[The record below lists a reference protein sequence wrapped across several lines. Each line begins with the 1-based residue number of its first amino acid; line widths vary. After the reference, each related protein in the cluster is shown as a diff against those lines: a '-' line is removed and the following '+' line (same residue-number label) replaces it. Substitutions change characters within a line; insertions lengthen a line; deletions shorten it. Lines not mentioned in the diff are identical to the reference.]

1 MMTKIIYEIDHAAD
15 TVIILKNPL
24 TSFAVWDT
32 LEVREDAEALC
43 PDRETVDSPP
53 IHRTSLGSDDEELTP
68 EKPTL
73 DEPTLDEPTLE
84 ESTITEPTVEEPT
97 VDAVEQ
103 PVDEQPV
110 DEQPVDEP
118 TVDAVE
124 PLAAGESLFGTTGEP
139 VIEKHACHATPIVED
154 TVEPDLSRRL
164 ATEDEIYYHVSSR
177 HLRLA
182 SPRFDSMLTK
192 GKWTEGVPNENDGR
206 YHISAEDWDVEAL
219 LLLLNVLH
227 HRNRQVPRILS
238 LEMLAKIAVL
248 IDYYDCAEA
257 VELCTE
263 RWTEHIR
270 KASPIPSVVCRD
282 LMLWMCI
289 SWVLR
294 MPDEFTQTT
303 AIALRQ
309 IDRGLL
315 TLGLPITSCVG
326 TAGSK
331 SAS

>member
-1 MMTKIIYEIDHAAD
+1 MAKIIYEIDHAAD

-32 LEVREDAEALC
+32 LEVREDAEALY
-43 PDRETVDSPP
+43 PDRETVDTPS
-53 IHRTSLGSDDEELTP
+53 IHRTSLGSDVE
-68 EKPTL
+68 
-73 DEPTLDEPTLE
+73 
-84 ESTITEPTVEEPT
+84 EPTVEEPT
-97 VDAVEQ
+97 LNELTI
-103 PVDEQPV
+103 DEPAI
-110 DEQPVDEP
+110 EEP
-118 TVDAVE
+118 TVDAIE
-124 PLAAGESLFGTTGEP
+124 QLAAGETLFDTTEEP
-139 VIEKHACHATPIVED
+139 VIEKHADHATLIVEN
-154 TVEPDLSRRL
+154 TVEPDLSRCS
-164 ATEDEIYYHVSSR
+164 ATEDEIHYHVSSR

-182 SPRFDSMLTK
+182 SPRFDTMLTK
-192 GKWTEGVPNENDGR
+192 DKWAEGVPNKNDGR
-206 YHISAEDWDVEAL
+206 YHISAEDWDVEAF

-227 HRNRQVPRILS
+227 HRNRQVPRSLS

-248 IDYYDCAEA
+248 IDYYECAEA

-270 KASPIPSVVCRD
+270 NASPVPSVFCRD

-289 SWVLR
+289 AWVLR

-303 AIALRQ
+303 AIAFKQ
-309 IDRGLL
+309 IDRGLS

-326 TAGSK
+326 ESGSK